1 MTTEEKTMSYILEIN
16 SEIHEEDIFPRFIR
30 QA

>member
-16 SEIHEEDIFPRFIR
+16 DEIHEEDIFPPFIR